1 MRLKS
6 IKSKEHTNV
15 EANVQQCSNNH
26 HFSRTP
32 TTPSTHRG
40 VVRLNSL
47 NMSPR

>member
-32 TTPSTHRG
+32 IPKILDLPMEG
-40 VVRLNSL
+40 L
-47 NMSPR
+47 